1 MPNSK
6 DFDLDYRPYSYW
18 GPQDLRTHYG
28 GRIKGELRRA
38 VALSQLEK
46 GEADPSVLQPALDEA
61 SRHAVGLV
69 HPWLMGGE
77 YLPDLLPDEV
87 EIARITM
94 KSTTMDV
101 IAIRARR
108 LKHRIAYRFVDEYE
122 NVIAKN
128 YEMQPKTST
137 RPLTLGW
144 DVPPYVDW
152 KGRVMAPAAAR
163 S

>member
-1 MPNSK
+1 
-6 DFDLDYRPYSYW
+6 
-18 GPQDLRTHYG
+18 
-28 GRIKGELRRA
+28 
-38 VALSQLEK
+38 
-46 GEADPSVLQPALDEA
+46 
-61 SRHAVGLV
+61 
-69 HPWLMGGE
+69 
-77 YLPDLLPDEV
+77 
-87 EIARITM
+87 
-94 KSTTMDV
+94 MDV